1 MPNVLKFEL
10 KLLMMIT
17 TVYAYDNSYKTSITK
32 KKSFQSLES
41 DRIHKPSLYNKEF
54 DRRTADVISGSL
66 PLLPLVGQEREH
78 HSTLCDHGVSSYFD
92 LYISRAPIW
101 NEHYSIDSRKE
112 G

>member
-32 KKSFQSLES
+32 QKSFQSLES

-66 PLLPLVGQEREH
+66 PLEPTRGKRGSTIQLSAIKGCH
-78 HSTLCDHGVSSYFD
+78 HILIFTLAVLCMH
-92 LYISRAPIW
+92 
-101 NEHYSIDSRKE
+101 
-112 G
+112 